1 MEPGDIYDPVN
12 YWSGMFSEQLDA
24 WLCWNGGPQ
33 PRSEWEKVAVQCDAL
48 MLRSEQDNR
57 SLGWWPE
64 REAAAERCEPLKEN
78 ECVF

>member
-1 MEPGDIYDPVN
+1 MHGCA
-12 YWSGMFSEQLDA
+12 GMGS
-24 WLCWNGGPQ
+24 PQ
-33 PRSEWEKVAVQCDAL
+33 SRSEWEKVAVQCNAL

-64 REAAAERCEPLKEN
+64 REAAAERCEPFEN